1 MNPTLTAADLFEA
14 QSGPLKLR
22 WLSGRAGQERLLEPA
37 TARFSGMALVG
48 HLNFVHPNR
57 VQVLGSA
64 EVEHLRNLPGPEHQ
78 RAIHQIFACATT
90 SMVVVANDEPVDAD
104 LQQAADAAG
113 LPLLA
118 TALPSPKVI
127 DHLQYYLT
135 RALAARTTAH
145 GVYLEVMGLGVFIT
159 GDSGIGKSELALELL
174 SRGHRLIAD
183 DAVEFSRTGPD
194 VLLGRC
200 PRMLR
205 DFLEVR
211 GLGIL
216 NVRAMFGD
224 TAVRPEKTLRLIV
237 HLEAL
242 RPEQMSKIDR
252 LQVEQKT
259 RTILDVDIPEVVLYV
274 APGRNLAVLVEA
286 ATRHHIL
293 RMRGINPLDELNLRQ
308 QAAMQEAKP

>member
-1 MNPTLTAADLFEA
+1 MNPTLTAADLFKA

-22 WLSGRAGQERLLEPA
+22 WLAGRSGENQLLEPA
-37 TARFSGMALVG
+37 TAKFPGMALVG

-64 EVEHLRNLPGPEHQ
+64 EVDYLRGLPAAEHQ
-78 RAIHQIFACATT
+78 QAIHNLFTCTT
-90 SMVVVANDEPVDAD
+90 TALVVIANDSAPDAD
-104 LQQAADAAG
+104 MLQAADAAG
-113 LPLLA
+113 LPLLVS
-118 TALPSPKVI
+118 ALPSPKII

-135 RALAARTTAH
+135 RALAARTTLH

-183 DAVEFSRTGPD
+183 DAVEISRTGPD

-237 HLEAL
+237 HLEPL
-242 RPEQMSKIDR
+242 RPEKMSKIDR
-252 LQVEQKT
+252 LQAEQKM

-286 ATRHHIL
+286 ATRNHIL
-293 RMRGINPLDELNLRQ
+293 RMRGINPLDELNRRQ
-308 QAAMQEAKP
+308 QEAMQEVKP